1 MAKKHSPGFE
11 RVCEEARKHIKEISV
26 QDVKKDLDRKFDFVL
41 IDVREDHE
49 WNEGH
54 LPQAVHLGKGIIERD
69 IEERIPNENK
79 NLVLYCGGGYR
90 SALAAESIKRLGYKN
105 IQSMAGGIRAWKEL
119 NLPISKD
126 DKK

>member
-11 RVCEEARKHIKEISV
+11 RICEEARKNIKEVSV
-26 QDVKKDLDRKFDFVL
+26 RDVKNELDRKSDLIL

-54 LPQAVHLGKGIIERD
+54 LPQALHLGKGVIERD
-69 IEERIPNENK
+69 IEERIPNVDS
-79 NLVLYCGGGYR
+79 NLILYCGGGYR

-105 IQSMAGGIRAWKEL
+105 IQSMAGGFRSWKEQ

-126 DKK
+126 EKK

>member
-11 RVCEEARKHIKEISV
+11 RVCDEARKNVKEVSV
-26 QDVKKDLDRKFDFVL
+26 QDVKKELDKKSDFIL

-54 LPQAVHLGKGIIERD
+54 VPQALHLGKGIIERD
-69 IEERIPNENK
+69 IEERIPNVNS
-79 NLVLYCGGGYR
+79 NLILYCGGGFR

-119 NLPISKD
+119 NLPIAKD
-126 DKK
+126 EKK